1 MVGGNALAGALPTA
15 TGLDRLAAAAS
26 RLREINERA
35 LLDAALAYAAAGW
48 PVFPCDWRQ
57 DPPDLTGRK
66 KRAKAPLVAGPDKD
80 EQGNNIPE
88 TGGLWRA
95 TTDEEQIRA
104 WWKKHPRAL
113 IGVPTGA
120 RIGLFVI
127 DLDPRYGECVDEVR
141 ARLVEAV
148 GPLPDGPIS
157 ITQSGG
163 WHLWFRLPDGDL
175 PHNSAKR
182 IAGVD
187 WRGQGGYVI
196 VPPSTMSDGKAY
208 SWLVAPNDP

>member
-1 MVGGNALAGALPTA
+1 MIGDTSAAGPLPAEADPSERLTA
-15 TGLDRLAAAAS
+15 AIRRLGELG
-26 RLREINERA
+26 RDGM
-35 LLDAALAYAAAGW
+35 LDAALAYAAAGW
-48 PVFPCDWRQ
+48 PVFPSEWRQ
-57 DPPDLTGRK
+57 DPPDLKGRK
-66 KRAKAPLVAGPDKD
+66 KRAKSPLVSGPDRD
-80 EQGNNIPE
+80 EAGEKIPE

-95 TTDEEQIRA
+95 TTDETQIRK
-104 WWKKHPRAL
+104 WWSKYPKAL

-127 DLDPRYGECVDEVR
+127 DLDPRGGECLDEVR
-141 ARLVEAV
+141 KRLIDAV

-157 ITQSGG
+157 VTQSGG
-163 WHLWFRLPDGDL
+163 WHLWFRNPPGDL

-196 VPPSTMSDGKAY
+196 VPPSTMSDGKSY
-208 SWLVAPNDP
+208 SWLVPPQ